1 MKNKMKNKTKFIL
14 LTVAMLISVT
24 ACNAAP
30 PQEKATEIPSS
41 VNNETVTETIT
52 EAVTKTNKADTE
64 KQTEKLAEK
73 LTEKLTEKPTKSEEQ
88 KLNFF
93 TKTSDFTQ
101 ELDNHLIEIAES
113 KGITVDKSDESISFS
128 ADKSELKDIA
138 QNYKDIL
145 TNKNDGLIKEIK
157 ISNDY
162 KTFELFVKDGF
173 EKSPETLITLLYA
186 KPISDLQML
195 IGTKQEDVSYT
206 QKIINADTKE
216 IISEVVM
223 PEALKNT
230 NS

>member
-52 EAVTKTNKADTE
+52 EAVTKTHKADTE
-64 KQTEKLAEK
+64 KQTEKLA
-73 LTEKLTEKPTKSEEQ
+73 EKLTEKPTKSEEQ

>member
-52 EAVTKTNKADTE
+52 EAVTKTHKADTE
-64 KQTEKLAEK
+64 KQTEK

>member
-52 EAVTKTNKADTE
+52 EAVTKTHKADTE
-64 KQTEKLAEK
+64 KQTEK

-162 KTFELFVKDGF
+162 KTFELFVK
-173 EKSPETLITLLYA
+173 ILL
-186 KPISDLQML
+186 SF
-195 IGTKQEDVSYT
+195 
-206 QKIINADTKE
+206 
-216 IISEVVM
+216 
-223 PEALKNT
+223 
-230 NS
+230 